1 MGKRKE
7 YTKKIVTTADGTQY
21 VEYYPVNVEEL
32 LKIREDMEA
41 LRNRPH
47 TFADVAKLTRRLS
60 VTAAKLGGY
69 YLAAPEE
76 LLTAGENYFHEHAE
90 QVRAALEQGG
100 ADAETIAAVLNDYAA
115 ALCGICEYRATAQ
128 QMENALKSCG
138 PAVAY
143 SIDKYGLYIGLL
155 YCYQRN
161 LKTLAE
167 YQREVKQEP
176 DATKRDLFF
185 MGSVSAGEFNDLHA
199 AALLWLQN
207 TGFITASD
215 FAGIDTPTIQN
226 FLSYIDL
233 YGNNGQFV
241 QYVYIAR
248 HALKATR
255 EQLEQLQPPPLFSRA
270 RISPIRAALDWADT
284 IGEEINVYLER
295 VAEQIEAPAPQE
307 QAETFPAV
315 EVPERPA
322 DYNGGVFKPSTPEPE
337 AANPQWDAT
346 QNGIIE
352 VTNPLKLGG
361 KITFSED
368 CALILGRPLYA
379 STDGKTARDILPISA
394 FIADYAEHNPAAMKV
409 TPGVLEKTVEG
420 VNLLQQLKRTAP
432 ANGIYTLK
440 TNLTEFS
447 ELCGFPDANE
457 KEKQNILT
465 ALHVL
470 HNLYIVVWKPTG
482 RVAVQLFGLQQY
494 GLANGG
500 RERELILNVFAS
512 GFRGRPQFWN
522 AEQYALL
529 RKKEKGAA
537 MRHFRHQIG
546 SKNHAK
552 EEDLLIQIFEYG
564 RMRDEANRTNDAG
577 QIAAV
582 NEYIRKHKS
591 RDKKRLRG
599 WFDDWTRQ
607 GYLTYSVRANK
618 SGEIIYNW
626 RRTPAAPQET
636 ETETNE

>member
-7 YTKKIVTTADGTQY
+7 YTKKIVTTADGSQY

-69 YLAAPEE
+69 YLAAPED

-100 ADAETIAAVLNDYAA
+100 ADAETIAAVLNDYGA
-115 ALCGICEYRATAQ
+115 ALCGMCEYRATAQ

-161 LKTLAE
+161 LNTLAE

-185 MGSVSAGEFNDLHA
+185 MASVSAGEFNDLHA

-241 QYVYIAR
+241 QYVYTAR
-248 HALKATR
+248 HALNATR

-270 RISPIRAALDWADT
+270 RISPIRAALDWADA

-307 QAETFPAV
+307 RAETFPAV

-337 AANPQWDAT
+337 AADAPAI

-352 VTNPLKLGG
+352 ITNPLKLGG
-361 KITFSED
+361 RISFSED
-368 CALILGRPLYA
+368 CALILSRPLYA
-379 STDGKTARDILPISA
+379 SVTGPTAREILPISA
-394 FIADYAEHNPAAMKV
+394 FIADFAAHNPDAMKV
-409 TPGVLEKTVEG
+409 TPGVLEKTVEA
-420 VNLLQQLKRTAP
+420 VNLLQQLKRTTP

-447 ELCGFPDANE
+447 ELYGYTDANE
-457 KEKQNILT
+457 QQKQEILT

-494 GLANGG
+494 GLAGG
-500 RERELILNVFAS
+500 TGERELILNVFAS

-522 AEQYALL
+522 AQQYALI

-537 MRHFRHQIG
+537 MRRFRNQII
-546 SKNHAK
+546 SKQHAH
-552 EEDLLIQIFEYG
+552 EELLLLQIFGYDTIREDAG
-564 RMRDEANRTNDAG
+564 KTNDAA
-577 QIAAV
+577 QIAAAE
-582 NEYIRKHKS
+582 EYIRKHKS

-599 WFDDWTRQ
+599 YFDDWARQ
-607 GYLTYSVRANK
+607 GYITYSVRVNK
-618 SGEIIYNW
+618 KGELIYSW
-626 RRTPAAPQET
+626 HRLPACPQEP
-636 ETETNE
+636 ENENE

>member
-1 MGKRKE
+1 MRNKS
-7 YTKKIVTTADGTQY
+7 TKIVTAPDGTQY
-21 VEYYPVNVEEL
+21 IEYIPADYSEL
-32 LKIREDMEA
+32 LQIRADMDA

-47 TFADVAKLTRRLS
+47 TFADVAKLTQRLAG
-60 VTAAKLGGY
+60 TAAKLGGY
-69 YLAAPEE
+69 YLAAPED
-76 LLTAGENYFHEHAE
+76 LLNAGAQYFHEHAE

-100 ADAETIAAVLNDYAA
+100 ADAETIAAVLNDYGA
-115 ALCGICEYRATAQ
+115 ALCGLYEYKATPAQ
-128 QMENALKSCG
+128 MQNALKSCG
-138 PAVAY
+138 PAVAFQ
-143 SIDKYGLYIGLL
+143 IDKYGFYIGLL

-161 LKTLAE
+161 LNTLAE
-167 YQREVKQEP
+167 YQKEVKQEP

-185 MGSVSAGEFNDLHA
+185 MASVSAGEFTDLHA

-207 TGFITASD
+207 IGYITASD
-215 FAGIDTPTIQN
+215 FAGVETETIRN
-226 FLSYIDL
+226 FLRYIEFF
-233 YGNNGQFV
+233 GNNGQFV
-241 QYVYIAR
+241 QYVFTAR
-248 HALKATR
+248 NALNATP
-255 EQLEQLQPPPLFSRA
+255 EQLKQLQPPPVFAGA
-270 RISPIRAALDWADT
+270 RVSPIQAALNYADI
-284 IGEEINVYLER
+284 IGDEITVYLER
-295 VAEQIEAPAPQE
+295 VAEQVEAP
-307 QAETFPAV
+307 
-315 EVPERPA
+315 
-322 DYNGGVFKPSTPEPE
+322 KPEPLTYE
-337 AANPQWDAT
+337 
-346 QNGIIE
+346 NGVIE
-352 VTNPLKLGG
+352 VKKAPILTG
-361 KITFSED
+361 KITVSED

-409 TPGVLEKTVEG
+409 TPGVLEKAVEG
-420 VNLLQQLKRTAP
+420 VNLLQQLKRTTP

-512 GFRGRPQFWN
+512 GFRGRPQFWD
-522 AEQYALL
+522 AQQYALL

-626 RRTPAAPQET
+626 RRTPAAPQEP

>member
-7 YTKKIVTTADGTQY
+7 YTKKIVTTADGSQY

-32 LKIREDMEA
+32 LKIRADMEA

-69 YLAAPEE
+69 YLAAPED

-100 ADAETIAAVLNDYAA
+100 ADAETIAAVLNDYGA
-115 ALCGICEYRATAQ
+115 ALCGMCEYRATAQ

-143 SIDKYGLYIGLL
+143 SIDKYGLYISLL

-161 LKTLAE
+161 LNTLAE

-185 MGSVSAGEFNDLHA
+185 MASVSAGEFNDLHA

-241 QYVYIAR
+241 QYVYTAR
-248 HALKATR
+248 HALNATR

-270 RISPIRAALDWADT
+270 RISPIRAALDWADA

-307 QAETFPAV
+307 RAETFPAV

-337 AANPQWDAT
+337 AANPQGAAT

-352 VTNPLKLGG
+352 VTNPLKLGSR
-361 KITFSED
+361 ISFSED
-368 CALILGRPLYA
+368 CALILSRPLYA
-379 STDGKTARDILPISA
+379 SVTGPTAREILPISA
-394 FIADYAEHNPAAMKV
+394 FIADFAAHNPDAMKV
-409 TPGVLEKTVEG
+409 TPGVLEKTVEA
-420 VNLLQQLKRTAP
+420 VNLLQQLKRTTP

-447 ELCGFPDANE
+447 ELYGYTDANE
-457 KEKQNILT
+457 QQKQEILT

-494 GLANGG
+494 GLAGATG
-500 RERELILNVFAS
+500 ERELILNVFAQ

-522 AEQYALL
+522 AQQYALI

-546 SKNHAK
+546 SKAHAD
-552 EEDLLIQIFEYG
+552 EELLLLQIFGYKEI
-564 RMRDEANRTNDAG
+564 REEAGKTNDAA
-577 QIAAV
+577 QIAAAD
-582 NEYIRKHKS
+582 EYIRKHKS

-599 WFDDWTRQ
+599 WFDDWARQ
-607 GYLTYSVRANK
+607 GYITYSVRVNK
-618 SGEIIYNW
+618 KGELIYSW
-626 RRTPAAPQET
+626 QRLPACPQEP
-636 ETETNE
+636 ENENE